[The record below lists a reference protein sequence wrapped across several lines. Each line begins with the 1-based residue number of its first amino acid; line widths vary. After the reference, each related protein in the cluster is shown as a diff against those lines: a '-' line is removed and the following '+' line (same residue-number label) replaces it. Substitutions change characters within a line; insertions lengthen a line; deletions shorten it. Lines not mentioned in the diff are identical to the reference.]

1 MMINR
6 IWIFIFADQ
15 LLQDFPLIKHKD
27 HSHQGILG
35 QYVMYNRI
43 PFLMSYHLWNRFLKH
58 SRIRQVSDSEDDN
71 ADENLNASDEQ
82 TKTSQNDANGNDDG
96 VEGTRRKVKY
106 ARHPMVL
113 NNGSVIRVRREV
125 STSEEESSEDD
136 EVSADQE
143 PPHDPTPEPEPEPE
157 PEDPLDVEERELNSQ
172 LQLSFTLTLVD
183 EENIRQRL
191 LEIKKSKLRKNQQN
205 LGDSLVQ
212 KFVSDAEV
220 TIFENQQSSAKQEE
234 ERILTEK

>member
-1 MMINR
+1 MHIPLQYYH
-6 IWIFIFADQ
+6 WI
-15 LLQDFPLIKHKD
+15 
-27 HSHQGILG
+27 
-35 QYVMYNRI
+35 
-43 PFLMSYHLWNRFLKH
+43 RFLKH
-58 SRIRQVSDSEDDN
+58 SRVRQVSDSEDDN
-71 ADENLNASDEQ
+71 ADQNLNVSEEQ
-82 TKTSQNDANGNDDG
+82 TKTSQNEENGNGDG
-96 VEGTRRKVKY
+96 VEGTSRKVKY

-125 STSEEESSEDD
+125 STSEEESSEED

-143 PPHDPTPEPEPEPE
+143 PAHDPTPEPEPE

-191 LEIKKSKLRKNQQN
+191 LEIRKSKLRKNQQN

>member
-1 MMINR
+1 
-6 IWIFIFADQ
+6 
-15 LLQDFPLIKHKD
+15 
-27 HSHQGILG
+27 
-35 QYVMYNRI
+35 
-43 PFLMSYHLWNRFLKH
+43 MSYHLWNRFLKH
-58 SRIRQVSDSEDDN
+58 SRIRQVSDSDDDN

-82 TKTSQNDANGNDDG
+82 TKTSQNEANGNDDG
-96 VEGTRRKVKY
+96 VESTRRKTKY

>member
-1 MMINR
+1 
-6 IWIFIFADQ
+6 
-15 LLQDFPLIKHKD
+15 
-27 HSHQGILG
+27 
-35 QYVMYNRI
+35 
-43 PFLMSYHLWNRFLKH
+43 
-58 SRIRQVSDSEDDN
+58 
-71 ADENLNASDEQ
+71 
-82 TKTSQNDANGNDDG
+82 
-96 VEGTRRKVKY
+96 
-106 ARHPMVL
+106 MVL

-205 LGDSLVQ
+205 LGDNLVQ